1 MRKRMSQTN
10 FAPIIELEAFEQ
22 IRGAIKGS
30 LVLTSGGF
38 DPIHPGH
45 LSCIV
50 DSKQFGDELVV
61 VVNGD
66 WFLTDKKGAP
76 FQDLAM
82 RCKIV
87 AAIKGVDYV
96 VPFEIENDRTVNV
109 ALEVIQPD
117 TFTKGGDRHDAASIP
132 EWDTCH
138 SNSIEVVTGV
148 GDSKVHS
155 SSDIMEDW
163 FQARLR
169 IFGKKNTAT
178 T

>member
-1 MRKRMSQTN
+1 MNQIN
-10 FAPIIELEAFEQ
+10 FAPIIELDAFGK
-22 IRGAIKGS
+22 IRDAIKGR

-38 DPIHPGH
+38 DPLHPGH

-50 DSKQFGDELVV
+50 DSQSYGTELVV

-66 WFLTDKKGAP
+66 WFLEAKKGRH
-76 FQDLAM
+76 FMDLKT

-87 AAIKGVDYV
+87 AAVRGVDYV
-96 VPFEIENDRTVNV
+96 IPFEIENDFTVNE
-109 ALEVIQPD
+109 ALLMIQPD
-117 TFTKGGDRHDAASIP
+117 VFTKGGDRLDYTTIP

-138 SNSIEVVTGV
+138 NNGIEIITGV

-163 FQARLR
+163 FQSRLR
-169 IFGKKNTAT
+169 LFS
-178 T
+178 